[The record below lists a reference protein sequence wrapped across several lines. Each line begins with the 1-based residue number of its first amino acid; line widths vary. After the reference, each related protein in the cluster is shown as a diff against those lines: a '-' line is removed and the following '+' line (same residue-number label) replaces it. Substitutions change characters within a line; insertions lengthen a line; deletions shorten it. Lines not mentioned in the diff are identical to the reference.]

1 MDYEST
7 VEIESKQVDGV
18 RFRIRRMSFG
28 RRIEL
33 TKTIQ
38 GVLGKLEFIEAGE
51 KSAHEEAEAA
61 LLGAQVD
68 REYLRW
74 GLIAVEGLTIDGE
87 AATVET
93 LAESGPEE
101 LTAEVIEAI
110 RREARLGEAEGKN
123 FESHST
129 LSPEAQPGG
138 VATSVGV

>member
-7 VEIESKQVDGV
+7 VEIESQRVDGV
-18 RFRIRRMSFG
+18 RFTVRKMSFG
-28 RRIEL
+28 RRVEL

-38 GVLGKLEFIEAGE
+38 GVLGKLEFLEAGE
-51 KSAHEEAEAA
+51 KSVHEEAEAA
-61 LLGAQVD
+61 LLSARVD

-74 GLIAVEGLTIDGE
+74 GLIAIEGLTIDGE
-87 AATVET
+87 AATPET

-101 LTAEVIEAI
+101 LTAEAIAAI
-110 RREARLGEAEGKN
+110 RREARLGEEERKN

-129 LSPEAQPGG
+129 LSSEAQPGG